1 MLSIYEFPNS
11 VCCQKVNL
19 ALFEKNLE
27 WESIFLN
34 LAKNEHFSS
43 EYLKL
48 NPKGVVPTLIHDGV
62 PIIESTSICEYL
74 DEAFPGSG
82 PGNNLIPD
90 APLECVQM
98 KGWSKVV
105 DEGLHEG
112 VADISFSAMFLLSV
126 SHYQ

>member
-1 MLSIYEFPNS
+1 MEGCTVLSIYEFPNS

-48 NPKGVVPTLIHDGV
+48 DPKGVVPTLILDGV

-74 DEAFPGSG
+74 D
-82 PGNNLIPD
+82 
-90 APLECVQM
+90 
-98 KGWSKVV
+98 
-105 DEGLHEG
+105 
-112 VADISFSAMFLLSV
+112 
-126 SHYQ
+126 